1 MKQSSLKGKTILLVH
16 AGTASKWFIPKK
28 LKQLGLRVIILHK
41 EKVAELSDVADGW
54 IIANLNNH
62 TESVRAVAEYQK
74 NHPNSIDGAVTFWD
88 EAVLLTSKITDT
100 FHWIGIPY
108 TVADTAK
115 NKHLFRSFCEAQGI
129 PSPKHTTLKSKKEIP
144 SIEKKLGNYPF
155 VIKPVYGAASGYVVK
170 VFNRQDFEDTYDYIR
185 NNIKS
190 YWLASEWESLEL
202 LVEQYI
208 DGDEVDIDMIVQNG
222 KIKFSTISDNFNKN
236 RDKFFV
242 DSGQAIPSSLPEHE
256 QQLLLEQTEEIVE
269 KLGIVNAIIHAE
281 AKSTKNGVF
290 PIECN
295 LRMGGDYIYS
305 YLKDAWHIDFVE
317 QAANIALGVYI
328 PLFHI
333 EKPYQY
339 IVGWD
344 FQPNV
349 SGILT
354 SLEVDKEL
362 KKKPFVHSLHI
373 SKEVGDAVMRPPEGY
388 DSIGWITVSGT
399 NTLDAEDNLEEALSH
414 IRYTITEFD
423 TESSLGKTTRDSN
436 LSAAVVKKQQLLK
449 AAKIER
455 VRTADTAQDIRK
467 LHIGIAGNKTHGQR
481 KEHGEGST
489 VSSHVADILT
499 AGGYQVTEFDF
510 NNVPEL
516 LHTLPTASIDL
527 MFNTTEGIGRDA
539 TLLPQAAAL
548 IEALHIPM
556 TGTSSYNLALCKDKI
571 RVKKLFEYHGI
582 PTPKWDYM
590 NTIDDTVR
598 TDLRYPLI
606 VKPGMADDSF
616 GITHASVVRNK
627 KELHKQAVY
636 IIETLHMPA
645 LIEEYVAGE
654 EYEVSI
660 IGNSNDDLQV
670 LPLTKMKTEKNKK
683 LFAIMTEKTSKQ
695 ISVPHAIAAS
705 KKLTEKQ
712 SKLLTEIAIDAY
724 KVTRCRDYGYVGIRI
739 DTQGNPLVLEVDPNP
754 PLHDHCDFMVAAKLM
769 NLTYVQTIEKIIA
782 AAVNR
787 YKKSKKHIVWM

>member
-1 MKQSSLKGKTILLVH
+1 MKQNNLKGKTILLVH
-16 AGTASKWFIPKK
+16 AGTSSKWFIPKK
-28 LKQLGLRVIILHK
+28 LKQLGLRVVILHK
-41 EKVAELSDVADGW
+41 EKIPALEEFTSDW
-54 IIANLNNH
+54 IITNLNNH
-62 TESVRAVAEYQK
+62 TESVRAVSDYQK
-74 NHPNSIDGAVTFWD
+74 NHNNIINGAVTFWD
-88 EAVLLTSKITDT
+88 EAVLLTSKITDA
-100 FHWIGIPY
+100 FNWIGIPH
-108 TVADTAK
+108 TIADTAK
-115 NKHLFRSFCEAQGI
+115 NKHSFRSFCEAQGI

-144 SIEKKLGNYPF
+144 SIERKLGNYPF
-155 VIKPVYGAASGYVVK
+155 VVKPVYGAASGYVVK

-236 RDKFFV
+236 KDKFFV
-242 DSGQAIPSSLPEHE
+242 DSGQAIPSALPIDE
-256 QQLLLEQTEEIVE
+256 QKKLQEQTEEIVE

-317 QAANIALGVYI
+317 QAAKIALGVYI
-328 PLFHI
+328 SVFHI
-333 EKPYQY
+333 EKPYKY

-354 SLEVDKEL
+354 SLKVDKEL
-362 KKKPFVHSLHI
+362 KKKAFLQNLYI

-388 DSIGWITVSGT
+388 DSLGWITVSGT

-414 IRYTITEFD
+414 IKYTITEFD
-423 TESSLGKTTRDSN
+423 SESSLGKTTRDSN
-436 LSAAVVKKQQLLK
+436 LSAAIVKKQQLMK

-455 VRTADTAQDIRK
+455 VRTANTQQNIRK

-481 KEHGEGST
+481 KERGALSEN
-489 VSSHVADILT
+489 SSHIAKILRD
-499 AGGYQVTEFDF
+499 AGYKITEFDF
-510 NNVPEL
+510 NNIPNL
-516 LHTLPTASIDL
+516 LQTLPTIPVDL
-527 MFNTTEGIGRDA
+527 IFNTTEGIGQDA
-539 TLLPQAAAL
+539 TLIPQAAAL

-571 RVKKLFEYHGI
+571 RVKKLFEYHSI

-590 NTIDDTVR
+590 HTADDT
-598 TDLRYPLI
+598 LRLDMRFPLI
-606 VKPGMADDSF
+606 IKPGATDDSI
-616 GITHASVVRNK
+616 GITNSSIVKNK
-627 KELHKQAVY
+627 KELYKQVKY
-636 IIETLHMPA
+636 ITENLHMSA
-645 LIEEYVAGE
+645 LIEEYIDGE

-660 IGNSNDDLQV
+660 IGNYNEDIQV
-670 LPLTKMKTEKNKK
+670 LPLTKMKTEENQY
-683 LFAIMTEKTSKQ
+683 AIMTEKVSKQ
-695 ISVPHAIAAS
+695 TSQPHAIAAS
-705 KKLTEKQ
+705 KKLTKKQ
-712 SKLLTEIAIDAY
+712 TQLLTEIAIDAY
-724 KVTRCRDYGYVGIRI
+724 KITHCRDYGYVGIRI
-739 DTQGNPLVLEVDPNP
+739 DTEGNPYVLEVDPNP
-754 PLHDHCDFMVAAKLM
+754 PLYENSDFMIAANLM
-769 NLTYVQTIEKIIA
+769 GLNYTQTIEKIISS
-782 AAVNR
+782 AVTR
-787 YKKSKKHIVWM
+787 YKKEKNHLLWM